1 MKTIFLTLALC
12 LCSLCMKAQLTGA
25 TKSTFD
31 ACWAMRQAIG
41 SGSTN
46 ALRSATAAFKAC
58 GTTEFSTLRPVTP
71 DVNANLNNHFVWDE
85 DFAEAL
91 LANHKVRKFAQQYAE
106 QRNTR
111 GTTGIGNRQHVTTR
125 LVKGKQ
131 KATFSFPA
139 RGHMELAV
147 ISEPGAK
154 VTIRIQDVTNGT
166 WHNDTEDVVRGR
178 DYRIHVFDLPA
189 NKKCSLKIEIANCS
203 KKDASF
209 AVICN

>member
-1 MKTIFLTLALC
+1 MKSILLTFALC
-12 LCSLCMKAQLTGA
+12 FCSLCMQAQLTG
-25 TKSTFD
+25 TTQSTFD

-41 SGSTN
+41 SGSTT
-46 ALRSATAAFKAC
+46 ALRSAVTAFRNCQA
-58 GTTEFSTLRPVTP
+58 TEFSTLRQVSPQTMP
-71 DVNANLNNHFVWDE
+71 SFKNHFIWDE
-85 DFAEAL
+85 AFAEAL
-91 LANHKVRKFAQQYAE
+91 LADRKVRKFAQQYAE
-106 QRNTR
+106 QRTTR
-111 GTTGIGNRQHVTTR
+111 GTTGTSNRPHVTTR
-125 LVKGKQ
+125 MVKGKQ

-139 RGHMELAV
+139 RGHKELAV

-154 VTIRIQDVTNGT
+154 VSVRIQDVTNGT

-189 NKKCSLKIEIANCS
+189 NKKCALKIEITNCS